1 MSKNIWITGA
11 SSGIGRAVALKFAN
25 EGWQVAVSARRKEL
39 LEELSKVNSN
49 ISSYPLDVTHRES
62 CSKIFENILKK
73 YSNIDLCIFSTG
85 TYDPETEK
93 EINLDKIENVMK
105 VNFFGTLNCIKAAEN
120 YLKNKKK
127 GHIAIMSSVAGYRGL
142 PNSSGYGPSK
152 AALINLSES
161 LYFDFKRYEVKV
173 SLISPGFIK
182 TPLTDKNKF
191 KMPFLRSAEFAAD
204 KIYKGLIKGHA
215 FEITFPKQLTVIM
228 KIFKILPNKIY
239 LFLINKL
246 TKFQKN

>member
-11 SSGIGRAVALKFAN
+11 SSGIGRAAAIKFAN
-25 EGWQVAVSARRKEL
+25 EGWKVAVSARRKEL
-39 LEELSKVNSN
+39 LEELSKENSN
-49 ISSYPLDVTHRES
+49 ISSFPLDVTDRKS
-62 CSKIFENILKK
+62 CVQVFEDILQK

-85 TYDPETEK
+85 TYDPKTEK
-93 EINLDKIENVMK
+93 EINLDEIENVFN
-105 VNFFGTLNCIKAAEN
+105 VNFFGTLNCIKAVEKN
-120 YLKNKKK
+120 LKNEKK

-152 AALINLSES
+152 AALINLAES
-161 LYFDFKRYEVKV
+161 LYFDFKRYGVRV

-191 KMPFLRSAEFAAD
+191 KMPFIKSSQFAAE
-204 KIYKGLIKGHA
+204 KIYNALVKGNS
-215 FEITFPKQLTVIM
+215 FEVTFPKELTILM

-239 LFLINKL
+239 LYLIRKT